1 MCTFITLDIIFVWL
15 KNLFCRRLL
24 VTVFFAQGT
33 YIATYIA
40 LVSDTQ
46 WLKYLFKMLEG
57 GGGQN
62 LIFGEVGKFCK
73 SQYNGW
79 GHEGPDIACKIKQ
92 IRLQLSVPL

>member
-1 MCTFITLDIIFVWL
+1 M
-15 KNLFCRRLL
+15 
-24 VTVFFAQGT
+24 TVFFAQGT